1 MDPRLVKAKTIIDNY
16 FSATFKPSTRLVE
29 EHRPFFEQLKNLE
42 QIDVLG
48 HSISAADQPY
58 YHALLAFPGVS
69 AARWRVTRFPENDF
83 QTLPAKLLQL
93 GVEAS
98 YITTSSWSEV

>member
-1 MDPRLVKAKTIIDNY
+1 
-16 FSATFKPSTRLVE
+16 
-29 EHRPFFEQLKNLE
+29 
-42 QIDVLG
+42 
-48 HSISAADQPY
+48 
-58 YHALLAFPGVS
+58 VS